1 MEQAQVAAVTT
12 RTALDQ
18 AQQEKA
24 RTEESLSAARLEVL
38 TLKQEADVARI
49 GHQGALSAVE
59 RTESQ
64 LALVHERGRNAEQ
77 SADTL
82 GMEEG
87 VPVGEG
93 TGTPVVVGIG
103 EGDDLFG
110 TFFEILSFRLVVVAP
125 SASLRSA
132 ISPLLNVVACSRA
145 MELCVGELP
154 RIAVG
159 DPPGMNAVKAVKTE
173 NDKNR

>member
-1 MEQAQVAAVTT
+1 MPDRQKVVP
-12 RTALDQ
+12 LG
-18 AQQEKA
+18 
-24 RTEESLSAARLEVL
+24 LSAI
-38 TLKQEADVARI
+38 TDWM
-49 GHQGALSAVE
+49 
-59 RTESQ
+59 
-64 LALVHERGRNAEQ
+64 LAPAGIVVPEQ

-173 NDKNR
+173 NDKNIYRTRIGLSSPEPVPRPREASPHPVPEALGDVL